1 MLSEKCLD
9 GSDSYWQILYVGLI
23 SLATARDY
31 IEKREPKSRNL
42 DSGSENWLWEF

>member
-23 SLATARDY
+23 PLASARDY
-31 IEKREPKSRNL
+31 TEKMVAEIQEP
-42 DSGSENWLWEF
+42 GSENWLWEF